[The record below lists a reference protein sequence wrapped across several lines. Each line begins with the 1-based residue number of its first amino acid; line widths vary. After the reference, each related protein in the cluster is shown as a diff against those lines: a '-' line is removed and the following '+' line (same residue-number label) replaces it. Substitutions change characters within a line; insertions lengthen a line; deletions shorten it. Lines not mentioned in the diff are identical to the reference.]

1 MRARNASPAVSTKL
15 TAPRSICNDRS
26 PTFAKARR
34 RAMLDFRYP
43 RRDQLSFDAK
53 HDRLFTFVNGDSQPA
68 AAQQMVSLVS
78 SHNAKALS
86 RRCEH
91 DRGVLHTPVQGPT
104 GEAYRSV
111 TSVMLL
117 RHTCIITWVMARGWE
132 SKSVEDQQADA
143 SRDKASPRRLLTPD
157 QVVRETKLEGIRL
170 SRARVLQQLAA
181 THDPRH
187 RRMLEDALAELDRR
201 LLALRTPA

>member
-1 MRARNASPAVSTKL
+1 
-15 TAPRSICNDRS
+15 
-26 PTFAKARR
+26 
-34 RAMLDFRYP
+34 
-43 RRDQLSFDAK
+43 
-53 HDRLFTFVNGDSQPA
+53 
-68 AAQQMVSLVS
+68 
-78 SHNAKALS
+78 
-86 RRCEH
+86 
-91 DRGVLHTPVQGPT
+91 
-104 GEAYRSV
+104 
-111 TSVMLL
+111 
-117 RHTCIITWVMARGWE
+117 MARGWE